1 MGTAARDPGTGTGE
15 HQGHSAS
22 PRPGSG
28 GLPGENGAERAD
40 EEGTGRSAAPCH
52 SSLARAAAH
61 GAGRA
66 APAAV
71 VGRPRSSPRG
81 DTLGTRRASSATA
94 AESQG
99 PPPKSATQCP

>member
-40 EEGTGRSAAPCH
+40 EEG
-52 SSLARAAAH
+52 RA
-61 GAGRA
+61 GALLPVTPPWPEQPHTALGE
-66 APAAV
+66 PPL
-71 VGRPRSSPRG
+71 PR
-81 DTLGTRRASSATA
+81 
-94 AESQG
+94 
-99 PPPKSATQCP
+99 